1 VIKKKDI
8 EKGQLVKL
16 ADDVGRWSDYVDT
29 TQIGIILECYNS
41 GETKVLAPMPGLI
54 IRYEVKAGDKV
65 KAGDNV
71 VVLEA
76 MKMAIDLPT
85 PVDGTVKEINFKDGD
100 NVARDDVLVV
110 IG

>member
-41 GETKVLAPMPGLI
+41 GETKVLFQ
-54 IRYEVKAGDKV
+54 
-65 KAGDNV
+65 
-71 VVLEA
+71 
-76 MKMAIDLPT
+76 
-85 PVDGTVKEINFKDGD
+85 DGTIDKLYWFSLEKVNETT
-100 NVARDDVLVV
+100 
-110 IG
+110 